1 MCYFVSHKY
10 NETNVYGMP
19 STVNYENESEKLVL
33 LSSDECLLKN
43 KSEILVLLSSN
54 ECLLHAQLHEEMC
67 ENEYEKLV
75 LLSSNE
81 CLLHVQLHEELREN
95 KSEKLVLLL
104 SNECLLHAQL
114 HEELCTVYGMPCT
127 VNYEN
132 ESEKL
137 VLLLSNECLLHAQ
150 LHEELRTVYG
160 MHCTVNYENESEK
173 LVLLSSDEHLLHEYS
188 ENQNRIC
195 NLMLNVNECM
205 KSVLSSYDNYIT
217 WECSQECVRA
227 SKVVHY
233 ENVSLGLS
241 DEHHMSFKQ
250 SLKREEKNKFK
261 WEKINSHFLRSHL
274 FSSGSIFMTMI
285 KCRKLEFSL
294 HRNFMKKHDYA
305 VYCFE
310 LCLRYASS
318 FLYGYCIPIRRK
330 MKEKKKHKKY
340 IYNMS
345 SSSNKF
351 MERNQDFKSYFF
363 AGGRHQISM
372 NGEIVHDYLQTCT
385 DAKLLN
391 NSQYFKGRHFH
402 FNEYKLL
409 SATSNDILES
419 SVPLYFS
426 RIPLEK
432 LTMYLNMKELQDMSD
447 LHNIPM
453 PRRIEKKTMLTYFH
467 NHHCT
472 QCDLY
477 VSVLTEKIEI
487 KRDRLEKKKEIKTEI
502 VNIPSKFPPDPPSK
516 ALVQSIIQGFCND
529 TAPQNFIEGGCAV
542 CGKLSPINEMV
553 LLNEIKIDLKVISPG
568 DVGRYERLHKSDPVM
583 PLRGPILAEDCHHVC
598 QTCQSFLKKDKIP
611 PESLANSFWIGPIPS
626 VLQNLTFAEK
636 MLISRIRHNKC
647 LVRVSSGRAK
657 MTANVIMFSNP
668 TVKVY
673 HALPPSRREISEILA
688 FVFQGPI
695 QPTESDVKRTP
706 MLVRRN
712 VVKDALEWLKLNH
725 VDYEDLQISLDNLN
739 NYPLS
744 GVPVNIE
751 YSKSDPDSGNKI
763 AAAMS
768 VYDDEFE
775 DGTTDG
781 PCPFTVHGLT
791 GPEFEN
797 MSMDR
802 LKAKALQHLIEKG
815 STLGISHDSKPQSMY
830 DNPQAYPQMFPWLFP
845 YGSGGI
851 GQKCHFAK
859 ISEATQK
866 LNLLMYHDKRFQTDF
881 YFPMIA
887 FNHEQLKAGVTGS
900 FLLAKRKRWPDISNR
915 LKSLNHEVLKNIS
928 DKLSNG
934 AQFSPTTIEEKK
946 CYQLLNDLDHVG
958 GFVKGSITSKKHM
971 RNEIWSM
978 ISQLGA
984 PSWFIT
990 LSPADSRHPI
1000 CLYYADKDIEFK
1012 PELRSANE
1020 RNLLIAQNPVAA
1032 SRFFDFMVRM
1042 FIKHVLGIGTD
1053 HSGLYGDTAG
1063 YYGVV
1068 EQQGQLTLHLHIVLF
1083 IKNALSPQE
1092 IRDKLMDNDGE
1103 FQQNL
1108 IQYLEGCQ
1116 KGEFLTGSMEY
1127 VKSKIPID
1135 IENRSKGIHTVF
1147 QKTSPQ
1153 MVDKSYQD
1161 PTLSLPEEPPNSCE
1175 SNEHTSF
1182 NACQLLSHWWSK
1194 FNDTVDDILLRSNVH
1209 RCSSSD
1215 PEKNKFKAKGCLNK
1229 DGICKARFPRPIAP
1243 ETTVNFED
1251 GYINL
1256 KKMESMLN
1264 TISPCVTYIFR
1275 CNTDVTSLLSGTS
1288 MKAVISYVTDYIAKP
1303 TLKTYQIFAT
1313 AYNVFDKNANLE
1325 PDDNSRTD
1333 DARKLIL
1340 KIVNAL
1346 SSKMEIGS
1354 PMASMYLLQK
1364 PDHYTSHKFIPFW
1377 WKSFVNDITKSET
1390 SNGSTSQNH
1399 DIDIKMEDVFQEEG
1413 KNILPFSKDKNS
1425 DDCDIDVLMED
1436 ASQKIEIEIS
1446 QFSTNNDDLSHET
1459 HFNFS
1464 KLDVEVSP
1472 SNDKAMDIDNPNK
1485 FSKGGLDTI
1494 KNLIPTEEEIFRN
1507 DIEGDNQDEYE
1518 TKYDSDNEDEDE
1530 DDFTDEKLLISQ
1542 DGSEYVASSKVDDY
1556 KCRPEVYNS
1565 SSLYDWSKLSVK
1577 VKVPRNKK
1585 DNTYFRFLSGH
1596 AQSNSHMV
1604 KVVSSREDTFVLNFI
1619 GGPLPRCD
1627 QGDFEYY
1634 CRTMLTLFKPWRSSC
1649 DLKEK
1654 HQTWADAFTSY
1665 EFNDVER
1672 KIMNNF
1678 NLRYECLD
1686 ERDDYHAIL
1695 KRQCRLNEQN
1705 NPSSFQ
1711 DQYDNDCNL
1720 GINANFE
1727 EDYGDQEFLGP
1738 NAIKKA
1744 QQMIETDLLL
1754 NKVGWLDGEKNAN
1767 SNVNIQEFRPPVYKT
1782 GLQWKNIV
1790 KQCRESLLN
1799 VKRKNFSPAENTS
1812 QDIIKNSGEP
1822 SDVKLLPAEYF
1833 MHDFQA
1839 ESFKDREI
1847 ISKTIVDFSL
1857 NKEQKRA
1864 FHIIANH
1871 ASQTCPEQL
1880 KMHLGG
1886 MGGTGKT
1893 RVIKALISMFDQ
1905 RQENH
1910 RFIVLAPTGTAAALL
1925 NGSTYHSILGIRSSN
1940 NSSEEESVKNENS
1953 IIKEVQERLEGVD
1966 YIFID
1971 EISMIACHE
1980 LYTISSQLSKVTNEH
1995 IKPFGGKNIILAG
2008 DFAQLPP
2015 TNGSPLYSNIV
2026 SRDQKN
2032 TISKR
2037 DQESTIGKILWHQIT
2052 TVVVLTQNMRQTE
2065 MSEDDIKFRTAL
2077 SNRRYAA
2084 CTEDD
2089 LEFLDTLR
2097 VDRNKIKSDKL
2108 LSDPNFKNESII
2120 TSLNTQKDQ
2129 INESCS
2135 IRFAEETGQQLT
2147 HFYSIDKLG
2156 NVGLERKKRGSR
2168 ASKKIS
2174 ANIDIPD
2181 NVQKTLWESSPHS
2194 SEHFPGKLSLCLG
2207 MPIMIRN
2214 NDATELC
2221 ITKGQEAYV
2230 VGWDAIDGPKGQKVL
2245 ETLYLELKNPPKTIE
2260 LPHLP
2265 RNVIPMTR
2273 MSKKIKCSLPNDREI
2288 NIIRQQINVL
2298 PNFSMTDYGSQGKTR
2313 LQNPVNLSHCKNF
2326 QSIYTC
2332 LSRSSNAAG
2341 TLIIQGFNFIKV
2353 TKGLPGHLRQEFREL
2368 HLLDS
2373 ITKEIYEGQLN
2384 KNYSGPLRNPMIYK
2398 YQNEIKSKYSNNL
2411 HRALKLSDGE
2421 CIIKEK
2427 GEDGTWYMNMYQS
2440 LTNSNTD
2447 EIKNKRKLPDSH
2459 SVEDS
2464 LKKIKLYSTSSQ
2476 NLNMQSPLG
2485 LTWDEKDY
2493 SCAYD
2498 SLLTVLYHIWNEG
2511 QLKHKAYFKNG
2522 SQWIQMLDSKFT
2534 SLLNKICTFKSVRDY
2549 IRSKLNHKKPL
2560 QYRYG
2565 KNYTDIDELVRDF
2578 TSSKSY
2584 VTSHLH
2590 CRNCRFTTK
2599 NQCSYLSD
2607 YTAVGWSS
2615 PDRESLQNAASVQ
2628 VYLDYKIIKKDEI
2641 TDKTCLKCRHFT
2653 KKDFPLYNTQHID
2666 KLPTVLMFALA
2677 PWIDINQRLQFD
2689 ISNSKKEYIL
2699 KGIIYSNGNHFT
2711 ARLVDES
2718 LTVWYHDGQ
2727 TTQSLCRR
2735 ENSLMRTDDVV
2746 PLKTIGQYR
2755 AILAFY
2761 AEK

>member
-1 MCYFVSHKY
+1 MI
-10 NETNVYGMP
+10 
-19 STVNYENESEKLVL
+19 VL
-33 LSSDECLLKN
+33 ITI
-43 KSEILVLLSSN
+43 EILVPYNGICESCFLELHESSNAQQDNETLPFELCNKYETPCMVYFENEDLELVSLPDTCTRLQKIVLSSHYVCMTCN
-54 ECLLHAQLHEEMC
+54 ETLSFGMR
-67 ENEYEKLV
+67 NEYETPLV
-75 LLSSNE
+75 YFVDEDLELSS
-81 CLLHVQLHEELREN
+81 LHDICMTFHKTILSSHDLHTTCDETMSFDKYETSLVYFEN
-95 KSEKLVLLL
+95 KNLNLSSPYDVCAICKCSPRWDVTCYGIYYEDLFLETILLL
-104 SNECLLHAQL
+104 YNKCMACKYSQ
-114 HEELCTVYGMPCT
+114 VWG
-127 VNYEN
+127 
-132 ESEKL
+132 
-137 VLLLSNECLLHAQ
+137 
-150 LHEELRTVYG
+150 RT
-160 MHCTVNYENESEK
+160 S
-173 LVLLSSDEHLLHEYS
+173 
-188 ENQNRIC
+188 R
-195 NLMLNVNECM
+195 
-205 KSVLSSYDNYIT
+205 
-217 WECSQECVRA
+217 
-227 SKVVHY
+227 
-233 ENVSLGLS
+233 
-241 DEHHMSFKQ
+241 
-250 SLKREEKNKFK
+250 
-261 WEKINSHFLRSHL
+261 
-274 FSSGSIFMTMI
+274 
-285 KCRKLEFSL
+285 
-294 HRNFMKKHDYA
+294 A
-305 VYCFE
+305 VYCENMLFE
-310 LCLRYASS
+310 LNLSPEKKLMICNHSPQWFKTCKIRNKRPMHQCFYHFRTCSTFSITFDCKNLEHLFRRNLVRKRDYVAYRLEQCSIYIS
-318 FLYGYCIPIRRK
+318 AFIIYGYCMLTGRRK
-330 MKEKKKHKKY
+330 VENAKKKKKDEKKPL
-340 IYNMS
+340 IANECI
-345 SSSNKF
+345 
-351 MERNQDFKSYFF
+351 ERGNNLKGSFY
-363 AGGRHQISM
+363 AGGRHQTTV
-372 NGEIVHDYLQTCT
+372 NGEIVCEYLQTCT
-385 DAKLLN
+385 DTELLN
-391 NSQYFKGRHFH
+391 NIEYFKGKCFH
-402 FNEYKLL
+402 FEGYKLL
-409 SATSNDILES
+409 SSTSKNSIEL

-426 RIPLEK
+426 RIPLDK
-432 LTMYLNMKELQDMSD
+432 LTTYLNMKELQDMSD
-447 LHNIPM
+447 IHNISM
-453 PRRIEKKTMLTYFH
+453 PRRIEKKTMLTYFQ

-477 VSVLTEKIEI
+477 VSVFTEKIKI
-487 KRDRLEKKKEIKTEI
+487 KRDRSKKKKEIKTEI
-502 VNIPSKFPPDPPSK
+502 FDVPSKFPPDPPSN
-516 ALVQSIIQGFCND
+516 ALIQSIIQGFCKD
-529 TAPQNFIEGGCAV
+529 TAPENFIEGGCAV

-553 LLNEIKIDLKVISPG
+553 LLNEIKFDLKVISPG
-568 DVGRYERLHKSDPVM
+568 DVGQYERLHESDPLM
-583 PLRGPILAEDCHHVC
+583 SLRGPILAEDCHHVC
-598 QTCQSFLKKDKIP
+598 QTCRRFLKKDKMP
-611 PESLANSFWIGPIPS
+611 PESLANFFWIGPIPS
-626 VLQNLTFAEK
+626 VLKNLTFAEK

-695 QPTESDVKRTP
+695 QPTDSDVKRTP

-725 VDYEDLQISLDNLN
+725 VDYEDLYISLDNLN
-739 NYPLS
+739 DYPLS

-763 AAAMS
+763 ASAMS

-866 LNLLMYHDKRFQTDF
+866 FNLLMYHDKRFQTDF

-887 FNHEQLKAGVTGS
+887 FNHEQLKASVSGS
-900 FLLAKRKRWPDISNR
+900 FLLAKRKKWPDISNR
-915 LKSLNHEVLKNIS
+915 LKSLNRDVLKNIS

-934 AQFSPTTIEEKK
+934 VRFSPTSIEEKN
-946 CYQLLNDLDHVG
+946 CYHLLNDLDHVG

-1000 CLYYADKDIEFK
+1000 CLYYADKDIEFR

-1020 RNLLIAQNPVAA
+1020 RNLLVAQNPVAA

-1068 EQQGQLTLHLHIVLF
+1068 EQQGRLTLHLHVVLW
-1083 IKNALSPQE
+1083 IKNVLSPQE
-1092 IRDKLMDNDGE
+1092 IRDKLMNNDGE
-1103 FQQNL
+1103 FQKNL

-1135 IENRSKGIHTVF
+1135 IENRSKGIHTIF
-1147 QKTSPQ
+1147 NKTSPQ
-1153 MVDKSYQD
+1153 TVDNSYQD
-1161 PTLSLPEEPPNSCE
+1161 PTLTLPEEPPNLCE
-1175 SNEHTSF
+1175 LNEHTSF
-1182 NACQLLSHWWSK
+1182 DARQLLSHWWSK
-1194 FNDTVDDILLRSNVH
+1194 FYNTVDDILLRSNVH
-1209 RCSSSD
+1209 RCNSSD
-1215 PEKNKFKAKGCLNK
+1215 QEKNKFKAKGCLNR
-1229 DGICKARFPRPIAP
+1229 DGICKARFPRPIVP

-1256 KKMESMLN
+1256 KKLESMLN
-1264 TISPCVTYIFR
+1264 TISPCITYIFR

-1288 MKAVISYVTDYIAKP
+1288 IKAVISYVSDYIAKP

-1354 PMASMYLLQK
+1354 PMASMYLLQN

-1377 WKSFVNDITKSET
+1377 WRSFVNDVTNSET

-1399 DIDIKMEDVFQEEG
+1399 DIDIKMEDAFQEEE
-1413 KNILPFSKDKNS
+1413 KNFLPLTKDKKT
-1425 DDCDIDVLMED
+1425 DDCGIDVLMED
-1436 ASQKIEIEIS
+1436 VSKKKIEISRCSI
-1446 QFSTNNDDLSHET
+1446 NNDDLGREIY
-1459 HFNFS
+1459 FDVS
-1464 KLDVEVSP
+1464 KLDSEASFL
-1472 SNDKAMDIDNPNK
+1472 NNKAMDIDGPNNL
-1485 FSKGGLDTI
+1485 SNAGIDTI
-1494 KNLIPTEEEIFRN
+1494 KNLISTEEENFHI
-1507 DIEGDNQDEYE
+1507 DIEGNNQDKCEA
-1518 TKYDSDNEDEDE
+1518 KYDSDDEDGDE
-1530 DDFTDEKLLISQ
+1530 DDTTDEKLLISQ
-1542 DGSEYVASSKVDDY
+1542 DGNEYVASSKVDDY
-1556 KCRPEVYNS
+1556 KYRPEVYNS

-1585 DNTYFRFLSGH
+1585 DDAYFKFLPGH

-1604 KVVSSREDTFVLNFI
+1604 KLVSSRDDTFVLNFI

-1627 QGDFEYY
+1627 QGDFDFY
-1634 CRTMLTLFKPWRSSC
+1634 CRTMLTLFKPWRNSC
-1649 DLKEK
+1649 DLKNK
-1654 HQTWADAFTSY
+1654 NQTWVEAFTSY
-1665 EFNDVER
+1665 EFKDANR
-1672 KIMNNF
+1672 KVMNNF

-1695 KRQCRLNEQN
+1695 KRQCRLRKEKD
-1705 NPSSFQ
+1705 SFLFR

-1720 GINANFE
+1720 GINTNFE
-1727 EDYGDQEFLGP
+1727 EEYGNQELLGP
-1738 NAIKKA
+1738 NAIRKA

-1754 NKVGWLDGEKNAN
+1754 NKVGWLDDEKKTN
-1767 SNVNIQEFRPPVYKT
+1767 SNMNIQEFRPPVNKT

-1790 KQCRESLLN
+1790 KQCRESLLKSKKIHLSPVEN
-1799 VKRKNFSPAENTS
+1799 ALQSVRKYFV
-1812 QDIIKNSGEP
+1812 EP
-1822 SDVKLLPAEYF
+1822 SDVKLLSAEYF

-1839 ESFKDREI
+1839 ENSKDREI
-1847 ISKTIVDFSL
+1847 ILKTIFDFSL
-1857 NKEQKRA
+1857 NEEQKRA
-1864 FHIIANH
+1864 FHIVGNH
-1871 ASQTCPEQL
+1871 ASETCPDQL

-1893 RVIKALISMFDQ
+1893 QVIKALISMFDQ

-1925 NGSTYHSILGIRSSN
+1925 NGSTYHSILGIRSSY
-1940 NSSEEESVKNENS
+1940 NSGEEESIKNENS

-1980 LYTISSQLSKVTNEH
+1980 LYAISSQLSKVTNEH
-1995 IKPFGGKNIILAG
+1995 NKPFGGKNIILAG

-2015 TNGSPLYSNIV
+2015 TSGFPLYSNIV
-2026 SRDQKN
+2026 SKDQKN
-2032 TISKR
+2032 CISKR
-2037 DQESTIGKILWHQIT
+2037 DQESTIGKILWHQMT
-2052 TVVVLTQNMRQTE
+2052 TVVILTQNMRQTE
-2065 MSEDDIKFRTAL
+2065 MSEDDKNFRTAL
-2077 SNRRYAA
+2077 SNMRYAS
-2084 CTEDD
+2084 CTRDD
-2089 LEFLDTLR
+2089 LEFLETLR
-2097 VDRNKIKSDKL
+2097 VDSDKL
-2108 LSDPNFKNESII
+2108 RSDPNFKNESII

-2135 IRFAEETGQQLT
+2135 IRFAQETGQQLT

-2174 ANIDIPD
+2174 ANVDIPD
-2181 NVQKTLWESSPHS
+2181 NIQKSLWESSPHS
-2194 SEHFPGKLSLCLG
+2194 SEHLPGKLSLCLG

-2230 VGWDAIDGPKGQKVL
+2230 VGWDAMDGPKDQNVL
-2245 ETLYLELKNPPKTIE
+2245 ETLYLELKNPPKTIQ

-2273 MSKKIKCSLPNDREI
+2273 MSKKIKCSLPNDHEI

-2313 LQNPVNLSHCKNF
+2313 IKNPVNLSHCKNF

-2341 TLIIQGFNFIKV
+2341 TLIIQGFNSIKV

-2368 HLLDS
+2368 HLLDN
-2373 ITKEIYEGQLN
+2373 ITKEIYEGRLN
-2384 KNYSGPLRNPMIYK
+2384 KKYFGPLRNPMIYK
-2398 YQNEIKSKYSNNL
+2398 YQNEIKSKYCNNL
-2411 HRALKLSDGE
+2411 HRALKLFDGE

-2427 GEDGTWYMNMYQS
+2427 GEDGTWNMNIYEN
-2440 LTNSNTD
+2440 LTNLNRD
-2447 EIKNKRKLPDSH
+2447 ENKMKRKLTDLHNVENSH
-2459 SVEDS
+2459 
-2464 LKKIKLYSTSSQ
+2464 KKKKLSSASSP

-2498 SLLTVLYHIWNEG
+2498 SFFTVLYHIWNEG
-2511 QLKHKAYFKNG
+2511 QLKHKAYFRNG
-2522 SQWIQMLDSKFT
+2522 TQWIRILDSKFT
-2534 SLLNKICTFKSVRDY
+2534 SLLSKNCTFKSVRDY
-2549 IRSKLNHKKPL
+2549 IRSKLNHEKPL
-2560 QYRYG
+2560 QYPYG
-2565 KNYTDIDELVRDF
+2565 KDYTNIDELVRDF
-2578 TSSKSY
+2578 TSSKLY
-2584 VTSHLH
+2584 VSSHLQ
-2590 CRNCRFTTK
+2590 CRNCQFRSEHEY
-2599 NQCSYLSD
+2599 SYLSD
-2607 YTAVGWSS
+2607 YTAVGWNSS
-2615 PDRESLQNAASVQ
+2615 ERDILQNVASIQ
-2628 VYLDYKIIKKDEI
+2628 EFLDYKIIKKDEI
-2641 TDKTCLKCRHFT
+2641 TNETCQKCRHFLR
-2653 KKDFPLYNTQHID
+2653 KDFPLYNTQCINE
-2666 KLPTVLMFALA
+2666 LPTVLIFSVAS
-2677 PWIDINQRLQFD
+2677 WIDINQHLHFD
-2689 ISNSKKEYIL
+2689 VSNTRKEYIL
-2699 KGIIYSNGNHFT
+2699 KGIIYWNGNHFT
-2711 ARLVDES
+2711 AKLVDEG

-2727 TTQSLCRR
+2727 TTRSLCRK
-2735 ENSLMRTDDVV
+2735 EESLMQTDDVI
-2746 PLKTIGQYR
+2746 PLKTNGQYR
-2755 AILAFY
+2755 AILLFY
-2761 AEK
+2761 VEKMN